1 MKPEKEDI
9 TVRELL
15 KRYPD
20 RGYIIWSDEWWLV
33 NCAKLR
39 PLEKWEEEVLDYK
52 VESYRDRGKNKP
64 LSIDIYRERK
74 KK

>member
-1 MKPEKEDI
+1 MEDI
-9 TVRELL
+9 SVRELL
-15 KRYPD
+15 KRYPE
-20 RGYIIWSDEWWLV
+20 RGYIIWSDELWLV
-33 NCAKLR
+33 NCAKFR

-74 KK
+74 KKI

>member
-1 MKPEKEDI
+1 MEDI

-20 RGYIIWSDEWWLV
+20 RGFIIWSDEWWLL

-39 PLEKWEEEVLDYK
+39 PLCEWEDRILDYK

-64 LSIDIYRERK
+64 LSIDIYRELK

>member
-1 MKPEKEDI
+1 MKDI

-15 KRYPD
+15 KRYPE
-20 RGYIIWSDEWWLV
+20 RGYIIWSDELWLV

-39 PLEKWEEEVLDYK
+39 PLCEWEDSILDYK

>member
-1 MKPEKEDI
+1 MEDI

-15 KRYPD
+15 KRYPG
-20 RGYIIWSDEWWLV
+20 RGYIVWSDELWLV

>member
-1 MKPEKEDI
+1 M
-9 TVRELL
+9 
-15 KRYPD
+15 
-20 RGYIIWSDEWWLV
+20 

>member
-1 MKPEKEDI
+1 MKDI

-20 RGYIIWSDEWWLV
+20 RGYIIWSGEWWLLD
-33 NCAKLR
+33 CSELR
-39 PLEKWEEEVLDYK
+39 PLSEWEDRLLDYK
-52 VESYRDRGKNKP
+52 VESYRDRGKNKS
-64 LSIDIYRERK
+64 LSIEIYKDFLK